1 MTQRLNGL
9 HRSDYGG
16 YMSNKPTTRDLIGSL
31 IDLQIDRDNQELIDP
46 EDTGSLAL
54 IDDAISEV
62 KNSIANKTSGIDY
75 MIVEMNRSKDLID
88 AEISTFMDEIKR
100 LRNRKKSIQRT
111 EDYFNKELLPM
122 IIDTAG
128 NDGVFKTDTTRYKLY
143 ETWGPIEITDE
154 EAISDNYKRYKVE
167 IDKKAA
173 RKAAIEAAE
182 DGMGIAGFQIQKVK
196 RVRRS

>member
-1 MTQRLNGL
+1 
-9 HRSDYGG
+9 
-16 YMSNKPTTRDLIGSL
+16 MSNKPTTRDLIGSL